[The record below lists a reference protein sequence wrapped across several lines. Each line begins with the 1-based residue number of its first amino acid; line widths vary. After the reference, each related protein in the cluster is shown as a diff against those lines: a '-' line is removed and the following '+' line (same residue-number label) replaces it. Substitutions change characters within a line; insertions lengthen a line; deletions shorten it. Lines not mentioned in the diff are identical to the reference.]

1 MASYDPWPINWC
13 ITGWHYAALENADT
27 KSCMDK
33 KMTQYGETQR
43 EEEDRLVGEQR
54 GEVAQSSSARPAAS
68 FQQRETSAGH
78 VLLYI

>member
-1 MASYDPWPINWC
+1 
-13 ITGWHYAALENADT
+13 
-27 KSCMDK
+27 MDK